1 MGRVTEN
8 FSAEQQELLDSG
20 LRMLAQMI
28 AETHIRR
35 LASRKMSDDPVA
47 ATARTEHPEHCRK
60 TPEDSSGDT

>member
-35 LASRKMSDDPVA
+35 LASRKISDDPVA

-60 TPEDSSGDT
+60 TLDSSGDT